1 MFIPVRPITDI
12 EPRDELFRESRQTPD
27 HPTKLPRRSRIRRM
41 SLLLALAVLG
51 AVGAGTSWY
60 FFGEDREDRN
70 EFVGVSFGT
79 KGAFFDELVN
89 QTQREIEQRYGNAE
103 QEWEGYRP
111 LGSQV
116 PDQLPKGR
124 IKTMLFRGR
133 GGSDNAEGRH
143 SMTGRCA
150 ERIFWGSVCLGALT
164 FGVRGGWE
172 ASQTETGTGMLAV

>member
-1 MFIPVRPITDI
+1 MRSWFR
-12 EPRDELFRESRQTPD
+12 PRDRHR
-27 HPTKLPRRSRIRRM
+27 
-41 SLLLALAVLG
+41 
-51 AVGAGTSWY
+51 

-89 QTQREIEQRYGNAE
+89 QTQREIEQRYGYAQ

-133 GGSDNAEGRH
+133 GGSDNAEGT
-143 SMTGRCA
+143 MMVWLV
-150 ERIFWGSVCLGALT
+150 ERRRGWVCFGSVW
-164 FGVRGGWE
+164 FGGKVWFP
-172 ASQTETGTGMLAV
+172 